1 MRALPR
7 DKKGMH
13 MLRYREDVYKRQGG
27 ETAGLDGEHF
37 RAFPPFA
44 LPRNPDA
51 GLLVQDGYVPWARR
65 ADDLK
70 AYRD

>member
-1 MRALPR
+1 MRAALIA
-7 DKKGMH
+7 H
-13 MLRYREDVYKRQGG
+13 LRAGG

-44 LPRNPDA
+44 MPRNPDA

-65 ADDLK
+65 ADGLK